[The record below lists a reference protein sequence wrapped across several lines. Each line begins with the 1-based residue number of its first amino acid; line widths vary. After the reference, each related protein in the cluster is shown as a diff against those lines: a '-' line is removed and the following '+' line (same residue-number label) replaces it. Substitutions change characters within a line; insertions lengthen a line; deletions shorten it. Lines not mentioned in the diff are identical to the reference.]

1 MQGLT
6 HIHQILNKTDE
17 LLERHLDGYHRVP
30 RCFDPYDHDAW
41 MTLLKDVHRTFGRP
55 SERWQ
60 WSNELDLI
68 MRPESE
74 VTSSHGIT
82 VDSEKWA
89 VVFYFREESDA
100 VMFSLKY

>member
-6 HIHQILNKTDE
+6 HIQEILDKTD
-17 LLERHLDGYHRVP
+17 LLLDRHLEGYYRV
-30 RCFDPYDHDAW
+30 RYCISPYNHEIW
-41 MTLLKDVHRTFGRP
+41 MNLLKDVHRTFGRP

-68 MRPESE
+68 QRPDHVVGDEPESLN
-74 VTSSHGIT
+74 VIFH
-82 VDSEKWA
+82 
-89 VVFYFREESDA
+89 FRKESDA